1 MKSKVIMEVKNLEVT
16 PSVVYV
22 YGNFGIVLTDK
33 VSNYG
38 SGKKTVY
45 CGYIAEGINAED
57 GEEVEIA
64 EDSKNYFINHE
75 ITKIQ
80 KNVGYIVNG
89 SVKTMSDEEI
99 EKAVSKKLQKARDA
113 KELLQISEFIT
124 EAEAEE
130 IEAKITA
137 RKNEL
142 IEEYKQKRD
151 ERRNSLE
158 MSEAKKKLQAIQKE
172 MIELTKKGDF
182 IKLAELAQKL
192 AEAQKEVKSQ
202 EG

>member
-1 MKSKVIMEVKNLEVT
+1 MKSKVITEVKNLEVN

-22 YGNFGIVLTDK
+22 YGSFGIVLTDK

-45 CGYIAEGINAED
+45 SGYIIEGLEAEA
-57 GEEVEIA
+57 EEVEIA
-64 EDSKNYFINHE
+64 EDSKQYFINHE

-99 EKAVSKKLQKARDA
+99 EKAVTKKLQKARDA
-113 KELLQISEFIT
+113 KTLLQVSEFIT
-124 EAEAEE
+124 EAEAEA
-130 IEAKITA
+130 IEQRINT

-142 IEEYKQKRD
+142 IEEYKNKRD
-151 ERRNSLE
+151 ERKNSLE
-158 MSEAKKKLQAIQKE
+158 KSEQAKRLQQLAKE
-172 MIELTKKGDF
+172 IAEATKKGDF
-182 IKLAELAQKL
+182 AKVMQLAQQQL
-192 AEAQKEVKSQ
+192 AITSEVT
-202 EG
+202 E

>member
-1 MKSKVIMEVKNLEVT
+1 MKSKVITEVKNLEVN

-22 YGNFGIVLTDK
+22 YGTFGIVLTDK

-45 CGYIAEGINAED
+45 CGYIVENINAEA
-57 GEEVEIA
+57 EEVEIA

-99 EKAVSKKLQKARDA
+99 EKAVTKKLQKARDA
-113 KELLQISEFIT
+113 KELLQVSEFVT
-124 EAEAEE
+124 EAEAEA
-130 IEAKITA
+130 IEQRINT

-151 ERRNSLE
+151 ERKNSLAL
-158 MSEAKKKLQAIQKE
+158 SEAKKKLNELQKK

-182 IKLAELAQKL
+182 IGLAEIATQLATIQKE
-192 AEAQKEVKSQ
+192 AEAEA
-202 EG
+202 